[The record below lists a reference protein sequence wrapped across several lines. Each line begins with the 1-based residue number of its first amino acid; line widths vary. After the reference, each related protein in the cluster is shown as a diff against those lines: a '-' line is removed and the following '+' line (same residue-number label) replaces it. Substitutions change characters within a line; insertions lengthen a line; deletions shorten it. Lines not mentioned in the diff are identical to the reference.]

1 LLTNLEEEGAE
12 DGAAIAAGDPEED
25 GVGAGVAL
33 RLDEVVE
40 QLGAVLLVDR
50 HVPVQSDTTGPL
62 TYTDAGSMEN
72 RQSRWGNDS

>member
-12 DGAAIAAGDPEED
+12 DGAAVAAGDPEED

-50 HVPVQSDTTGPL
+50 HVPGL
-62 TYTDAGSMEN
+62 EA
-72 RQSRWGNDS
+72 